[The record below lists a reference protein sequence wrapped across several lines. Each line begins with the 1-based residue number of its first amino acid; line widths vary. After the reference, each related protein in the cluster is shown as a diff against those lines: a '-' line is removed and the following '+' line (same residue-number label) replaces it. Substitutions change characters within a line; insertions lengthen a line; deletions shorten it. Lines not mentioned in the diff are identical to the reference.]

1 MGMKLDMR
9 KTGTVRK
16 TKFSELTERSE
27 VMRDERLR
35 NGLLEWFRRI
45 SQWLIRTLMQFE
57 DYWDTPLSLR
67 LQVTLEWLTILH
79 WTLRGLIVF

>member
-27 VMRDERLR
+27 VIRDERLLK
-35 NGLLEWFRRI
+35 G
-45 SQWLIRTLMQFE
+45 WL
-57 DYWDTPLSLR
+57 
-67 LQVTLEWLTILH
+67 VK
-79 WTLRGLIVF
+79 VFSNHTKSFSFVRYSN

>member
-35 NGLLEWFRRI
+35 KGLFN
-45 SQWLIRTLMQFE
+45 
-57 DYWDTPLSLR
+57 
-67 LQVTLEWLTILH
+67 
-79 WTLRGLIVF
+79 